1 MKIKVFIAASS
12 NKSKKFGTSNWFE
25 ELSDTAKQ
33 EYIDEHPNSQYAK
46 HHMRMSK
53 HKERKARTGQ
63 LSNNLDPR
71 FKEASEG
78 LDPNLLKE
86 VSKLDEDLQQSFAKR
101 FSGAMEEFGLDA
113 DSEETTS
120 SLENHKNRALKA
132 KKDAEN
138 ATNPIAKK
146 KALATFER
154 ERNNYKELKLANQK
168 ALDVIKTPGKLN
180 KFKNQLGRQLLSKLS
195 KVQADESI

>member
-1 MKIKVFIAASS
+1 MKIKVFISSS
-12 NKSKKFGTSNWFE
+12 NNKPKKIGGSNWFD
-25 ELSDTAKQ
+25 ELSDEAKK
-33 EYIDEHPNSQYAK
+33 EYIEEHPNSQYAK
-46 HHMRMSK
+46 HHMRMAK
-53 HKERKARTGQ
+53 HKERKSRTGQ
-63 LSNNLDPR
+63 FASGLDPR
-71 FKEASEG
+71 FAEASKG

-86 VSKLDEDLQQSFAKR
+86 VSKLDDDLQQSFAKR

-113 DSEETTS
+113 DSEETTA
-120 SLENHKNRALKA
+120 SLESHKNRALKA

-154 ERNNYKELKLANQK
+154 ERDNYKELKLAHQK
-168 ALDVIKTPGKLN
+168 ALDVLKTPGKLD

-195 KVQADESI
+195 KVQAEE